1 MRMLITFVLH
11 KKRGKNIGRGKEN
24 PPSSSACR
32 EGGGL
37 DCETKVE
44 GNMEC
49 RTNLVL
55 SALPFLPSVERYA
68 LLV

>member
-11 KKRGKNIGRGKEN
+11 KKEWEKHRKRKRKA
-24 PPSSSACR
+24 PPSSACR

-37 DCETKVE
+37 DCETKVVS
-44 GNMEC
+44 NMEC
-49 RTNLVL
+49 RTNKVL

-68 LLV
+68 PLV

>member
-11 KKRGKNIGRGKEN
+11 KKEWKKHRKRKRKA
-24 PPSSSACR
+24 PLSSACR

-49 RTNLVL
+49 RTNKVL
-55 SALPFLPSVERYA
+55 SALPFLPSVGRYA
-68 LLV
+68 PLV